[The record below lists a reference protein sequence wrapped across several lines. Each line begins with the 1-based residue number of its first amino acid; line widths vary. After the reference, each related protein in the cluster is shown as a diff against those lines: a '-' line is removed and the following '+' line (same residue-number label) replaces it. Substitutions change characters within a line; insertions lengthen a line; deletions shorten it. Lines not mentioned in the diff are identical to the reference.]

1 MKKTIPPPSEAKL
14 IFFEQKNQALSIQNT
29 FLEEENTRLQ
39 DELEVIFRDT
49 IDELIFFTSVIPS
62 KLVTIGSQEN
72 Q

>member
-39 DELEVIFRDT
+39 DELEVIFRDK
-49 IDELIFFTSVIPS
+49 IHD
-62 KLVTIGSQEN
+62 
-72 Q
+72 